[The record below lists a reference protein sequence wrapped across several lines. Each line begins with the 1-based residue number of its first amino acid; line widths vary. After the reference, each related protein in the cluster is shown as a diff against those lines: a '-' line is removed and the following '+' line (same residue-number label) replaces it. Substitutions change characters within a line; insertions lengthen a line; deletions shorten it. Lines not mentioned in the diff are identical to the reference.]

1 MREIVTQIMKRHIRD
16 ELPFFIRSFAFHL
29 HPEMLNPSFGQM
41 IWVSVLPQPRR
52 ALAGENVSTLLIP
65 LLLIWILW
73 EEILIECPTGHIM
86 QIQRPGLAAFCIK
99 KRDTAGPLI
108 DLALIEPQ
116 GGNFTDPQSCPVAER
131 EDGSETAAAVL
142 FDELLEHKALLLRK
156 L

>member
-1 MREIVTQIMKRHIRD
+1 
-16 ELPFFIRSFAFHL
+16 
-29 HPEMLNPSFGQM
+29 
-41 IWVSVLPQPRR
+41 
-52 ALAGENVSTLLIP
+52 
-65 LLLIWILW
+65 
-73 EEILIECPTGHIM
+73 M

-142 FDELLEHKALLLRK
+142 VDELLEHKTLLLRK
-156 L
+156 LGWSNRHDRWAVHRTCRNAAGGALIHRPLAKPTQSRNSLTPGPTGTPSALA